1 VTTAPPR
8 PTARLTGLAV
18 AGVLLILP
26 RLILAWVPGL
36 EPVQFAASFLMIA
49 GLVMLGVALYRL
61 LLARRPT
68 RPLWPLAAAG
78 ITGVLAAGLLT
89 PLLRGTPTVY
99 RGGIVPVP
107 VVLFQ
112 YGWTLVGAI
121 WVIGLVFAL
130 GSAVVALQRR

>member
-1 VTTAPPR
+1 VTTAPAR
-8 PTARLTGLAV
+8 PTARLAVLAV
-18 AGVLLILP
+18 TGVLLILP
-26 RLILAWVPGL
+26 RLILAWFVGVDGP
-36 EPVQFAASFLMIA
+36 QFAASFLMIA
-49 GLVMLGVALYRL
+49 GLVMLGIALFRL

-68 RPLWPLAAAG
+68 RPLWPLATAG
-78 ITGVLAAGLLT
+78 IAGVLVAGLVT
-89 PLLRGTPTVY
+89 PLLKSTPIAY

-121 WVIGLVFAL
+121 WVIGLVFAM